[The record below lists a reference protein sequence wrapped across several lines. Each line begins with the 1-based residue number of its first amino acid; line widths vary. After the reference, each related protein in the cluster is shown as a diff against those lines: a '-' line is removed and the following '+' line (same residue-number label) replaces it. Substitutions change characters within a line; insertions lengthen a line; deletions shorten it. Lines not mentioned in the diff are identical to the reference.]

1 MNGSQLKALQA
12 ARLPETEPE
21 WEAVTRTLH
30 LSANWLK
37 NESCCQAF
45 VDDLKE
51 LALYARDWWENRTK
65 REGSPQR
72 LPHVLVKVF
81 PRQ

>member
-12 ARLPETEPE
+12 ARLPETESE

-37 NESCCQAF
+37 NE
-45 VDDLKE
+45 
-51 LALYARDWWENRTK
+51 
-65 REGSPQR
+65 
-72 LPHVLVKVF
+72 
-81 PRQ
+81 